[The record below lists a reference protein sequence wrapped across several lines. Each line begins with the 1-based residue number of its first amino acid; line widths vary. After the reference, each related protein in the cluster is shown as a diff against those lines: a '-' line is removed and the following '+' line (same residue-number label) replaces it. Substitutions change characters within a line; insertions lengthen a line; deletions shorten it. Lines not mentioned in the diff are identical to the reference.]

1 MSKAEMAVSRF
12 KEGAL
17 CSQSVFTSFSEEL
30 GLDRETASKIATP
43 FGGGMSRM
51 GETCGA
57 VTGAF
62 MAIGLKHGNMSNWKE
77 DDPQKD
83 KVYDLTTRFVHE
95 FTGIHGSI
103 KCSDLLGCNIGTPE
117 GRQLAKDKDLFTT
130 LCPGFVR
137 DAAVILDKLLST

>member
-62 MAIGLKHGNMSNWKE
+62 MAIGLKHGNMSNWKV

-83 KVYDLTTRFVHE
+83 KAYDLTKRFVQE
-95 FTGIHGSI
+95 FTSIHGSI

-117 GRQLAKDKDLFTT
+117 GRQIAKDKDLFTT

-137 DAAVILDKLLST
+137 DAAIILYKLLST

>member
-62 MAIGLKHGNMSNWKE
+62 MAIGLKHGNMSNWKA

-83 KVYDLTTRFVHE
+83 KAYDLTKRFVQE
-95 FTGIHGSI
+95 FTSIHGSI

-117 GRQLAKDKDLFTT
+117 GRQIAKDKDLFTT

-137 DAAVILDKLLST
+137 DAAIILDKLLST